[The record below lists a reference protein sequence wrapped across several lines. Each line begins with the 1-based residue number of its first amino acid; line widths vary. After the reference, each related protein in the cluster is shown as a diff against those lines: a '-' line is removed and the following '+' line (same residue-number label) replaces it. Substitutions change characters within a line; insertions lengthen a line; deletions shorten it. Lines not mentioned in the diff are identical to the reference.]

1 MNRASFNNP
10 KSTHSRS
17 ILMKFTLNAI
27 LVASALAL
35 SLSGQVRAQQASAPA
50 SQSATA
56 GAAAAVLT
64 DGEVRKVD
72 KGAKKVTIRHGEI
85 RNLEMPAMTMVF
97 AVSDSALL
105 DKVKAGD
112 KIRFKAVDKAGK
124 LTVID
129 IEAAK

>member
-1 MNRASFNNP
+1 M
-10 KSTHSRS
+10 KS
-17 ILMKFTLNAI
+17 TLNAI

-35 SLSGQVRAQQASAPA
+35 SLSGQVQAQQASAA
-50 SQSATA
+50 DSQSATA

-97 AVSDSALL
+97 AVSDTALL

-112 KIRFKAVDKAGK
+112 KVRFKAVDRAGK